1 MTDLGPDTRTEA
13 DYARWAASVIETE
26 RALATIREH
35 AAELHQAW
43 RTVYAD
49 LEAARTDDTID
60 DTARA
65 EQEAF
70 DALVDFVEAND
81 LIDSEFDPRDV
92 EEA

>member
-13 DYARWAASVIETE
+13 DYARAASNQYEIERRFEIE
-26 RALATIREH
+26 RTARE
-35 AAELHQAW
+35 LYQSW
-43 RTVYAD
+43 RTAYTD
-49 LEAARTDDTID
+49 LEAARTDDTVD

-65 EQEAF
+65 EQEAY

>member
-1 MTDLGPDTRTEA
+1 MTDW
-13 DYARWAASVIETE
+13 DYRYAWAASVGEAE
-26 RALATIREH
+26 RAEATIREH
-35 AAELHQAW
+35 ARGLHQSW
-43 RTVYAD
+43 RTAYTD
-49 LEAARTDDTID
+49 LEAARTDDTVD

-65 EQEAF
+65 EQEAY